1 MFSKE
6 KIYIFMC
13 HSKKKKEKKKE
24 TPLCTRHG
32 TWSSVVSG
40 CIMCVCHGTWT
51 CLKKKNLKNMYGH
64 CKLILD
70 WQLLRMHQL
79 FISYQ
84 ENGIK

>member
-32 TWSSVVSG
+32 T
-40 CIMCVCHGTWT
+40 
-51 CLKKKNLKNMYGH
+51 
-64 CKLILD
+64 
-70 WQLLRMHQL
+70 
-79 FISYQ
+79 
-84 ENGIK
+84 